1 MFLSK
6 ITSEEII
13 CHIESFIGPNYWKIT
28 FSKKVLPR
36 LNKKWKLV
44 GSMMPF
50 ENIPS
55 YPCPNCYVSGDGINI
70 GCLNMICDNS
80 MEICVKKEDIFDCD
94 WWKWAFSTRVLP
106 YVKQ

>member
-1 MFLSK
+1 MFKHFPQECLSL
-6 ITSEEII
+6 INQ
-13 CHIESFIGPNYWKIT
+13 FIGPSDDLKNC

-80 MEICVKKEDIFDCD
+80 MEIWVKKEDIFDCD
-94 WWKWAFSTRVLP
+94 WWKWKFSTRVLP
-106 YVKQ
+106 YIKQ